1 MLASSPDSKLLL
13 SKVVSSSGGDGVALT
28 TSDVVEL
35 LASHHTLAK
44 KLTCTHIA
52 HSCKSNGDLALLTA
66 NLLLRDASD
75 ANPSVR
81 SASVCALAA
90 LPGIEDSAVPAL
102 LAALSDHAPLV
113 RRAGVVG
120 CHELYTHA
128 PGQVVVGGGLVDALY
143 EAVRDPDPIVVTN
156 ALLALDDLLQDEGGV
171 VINRNIAHHLLARI
185 MNFSEHS
192 AVFVLTVLARYFPK
206 SEEELYLL
214 LNTMDELLSS
224 KAPAVLVSTVR
235 LFVHWTAE
243 HPHHKKDMMVIIRPS
258 ICKIL
263 AQNVAETSY
272 LLLEFLSELGE
283 IREVFGPYYKYFL
296 VRSKDPGYIKAQ
308 KLMLLP
314 SVSTEDNVCSLVNEV
329 RPFCSDYQSFH
340 DAVVCLGAMAK
351 QSTPAR
357 NLCLTTLVSLLD
369 TPAEKVV
376 IAVLESLLCV
386 LPQVPS
392 QSQQSSHLQVASS
405 HPPPV
410 ASSHPPQVVASHPPQ
425 VASSHPPQIAGSHP
439 PQVVGSQLQI
449 EGVPQVAGSQTQV
462 VSLLHKCTPP
472 SEAEIDNKN
481 ISSTENEFPPLPPQL
496 VQDLQEVLT
505 RALWRE
511 GVQAAAPTLVLQVV
525 GCLAPLLPAA
535 PDIIQRMSP
544 LCSTNDHTHADLIT
558 AAARVFF
565 ARPTQMQLLLAS
577 ILAQAFNTPGVP
589 AKRAA
594 LVYSILQEEPNDAAQ
609 LLGASVVPLSLS
621 SEMQQTKIVSEEE

>member
-1 MLASSPDSKLLL
+1 MFCSQFEDKRKKKEGDIKRITIMSASSPDSKLLL
-13 SKVVSSSGGDGVALT
+13 SKVVSGSGGDGVALT

-128 PGQVVVGGGLVDALY
+128 PDQVVVGGGLVDALY

-156 ALLALDDLLQDEGGV
+156 ALLALDALLEDEGGV

-206 SEEELYLL
+206 SEDELYLL
-214 LNTMDELLSS
+214 LNTLDELLSS

-235 LFVHWTAE
+235 LFVRWTAE
-243 HPHHKKDMMVIIRPS
+243 HPHLKKDMMEMIRPS
-258 ICKIL
+258 VCKIL

-283 IREVFGPYYKYFL
+283 IRQVFGPYYKYFL

-351 QSTPAR
+351 QSPPAR
-357 NLCLTTLVSLLD
+357 NLCLATLVSLLD

-405 HPPPV
+405 HPP
-410 ASSHPPQVVASHPPQ
+410 QV
-425 VASSHPPQIAGSHP
+425 AGSHP
-439 PQVVGSQLQI
+439 TQVVGSHLQVG
-449 EGVPQVAGSQTQV
+449 GVSQVAGTQTQV
-462 VSLLHKCTPP
+462 VSLLHKSTPP

-535 PDIIQRMSP
+535 PDIIQRMSS
-544 LCSTNDHTHADLIT
+544 LCSTNDHTHAEFIT
-558 AAARVFF
+558 AAVRVFF

-594 LVYSILQEEPNDAAQ
+594 LVYSILQEEPNDASQ

-621 SEMQQTKIVSEEE
+621 SETQQTKIVSEEE